1 LITKKGKKASA
12 KKKAT
17 RISKKKACAKRK
29 AALTKIGKYRF
40 QVEQERQFV
49 SCVTF
54 TSKFRNSACY
64 FQRFDDALCV
74 NGSRL
79 YHGLD

>member
-1 LITKKGKKASA
+1 VQKKSR
-12 KKKAT
+12 T
-17 RISKKKACAKRK
+17 DQQEKACAKRK
-29 AALTKIGKYRF
+29 AALIKIGKYRF

>member
-12 KKKAT
+12 KKSRTDQQEKGMCK
-17 RISKKKACAKRK
+17 IK
-29 AALTKIGKYRF
+29 AALIKIGKYRF

-54 TSKFRNSACY
+54 TSKFHNLACY
-64 FQRFDDALCV
+64 FQRFDDTLCV